1 MFIIELY
8 VYHKFGIILEDVI
21 KFGRFVCTFWIKE
34 NHFV

>member
-1 MFIIELY
+1 MLTIELF

-21 KFGRFVCTFWIKE
+21 KFGRFVCTFRIKE